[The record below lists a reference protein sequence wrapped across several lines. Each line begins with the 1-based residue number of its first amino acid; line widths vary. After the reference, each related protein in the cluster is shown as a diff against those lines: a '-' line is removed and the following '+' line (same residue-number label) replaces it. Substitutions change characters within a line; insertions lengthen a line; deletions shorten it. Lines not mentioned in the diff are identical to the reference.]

1 MYDVAKS
8 SREAMKAK
16 ARRLASADSGKV
28 DSSTFTP
35 AEPLR
40 ADKKTGLRPVSK
52 QHEFKAGGAA
62 SKPRA
67 DRPGRKHGGSVKRE
81 EGGAVT
87 NPSEV
92 ANSMER
98 LRETKTAKDAS
109 HVLPPPSEAMKR
121 SGKAPQDV
129 RGRKAGGRAA
139 RKSGGRA
146 PNVTV
151 VINDKGSKE
160 QLPQSVKA
168 PPMQGQMPMVQP
180 PVQNMPMP
188 VQRPEQMPSPA
199 ARNAPLAL
207 KTGGRVSK
215 VAKSYKDMSAGAG
228 SGEGRLQKT
237 DIAKRK

>member
-8 SREAMKAK
+8 SREALKAK
-16 ARRLASADSGKV
+16 AHRLASAGAGKV

-35 AEPLR
+35 AEPLK

-67 DRPGRKHGGSVKRE
+67 DRPGRKHGGKVHKA
-81 EGGAVT
+81 EGGKLPGPEELAG
-87 NPSEV
+87 
-92 ANSMER
+92 SMER
-98 LRETKTAKDAS
+98 TKEMKVERPVRSAT
-109 HVLPPPSEAMKR
+109 PPSP
-121 SGKAPQDV
+121 GKETVQSMN
-129 RGRKAGGRAA
+129 RLKGMRKFGGRAA

-168 PPMQGQMPMVQP
+168 ALPQGQMPMMQP
-180 PVQNMPMP
+180 PAPTPPMP
-188 VQRPEQMPSPA
+188 VQQPNMMPSPA

-215 VAKSYKDMSAGAG
+215 TAKSFKDMTAGAG

-237 DIAKRK
+237 DIAKKK